1 MKNLLFLIVLMS
13 LVSCGYST
21 PKVGDISE
29 PFVVKEIYQ
38 MDETYVKY
46 IGFIPSTVTLTLES
60 GNCAIIAKKGLYNI
74 GDTIELK

>member
-46 IGFIPSTVTLTLES
+46 IGFNPSTVES